1 MKVGLDTSV
10 VLRLLVGQPA
20 DQAQRA
26 VAFLDELSRRG
37 DQPAV
42 ADLVVAEVYLA
53 LQHHY
58 GVSKRDALEGLGQLF
73 ATGEIE
79 STGHAAEVLKTVNLA
94 SAKPGFID
102 RLIHKDYIEGGGSMA
117 TFEKEGARLKSVR
130 VL

>member
-10 VLRLLVGQPA
+10 VLCLLVGQPV

-37 DQPAV
+37 DQPVV
-42 ADLVVAEVYLA
+42 ADLVVAEVYFA

-58 GVSKRDALEGLGQLF
+58 GVAKRDALEGLGHLF
-73 ATGEIE
+73 ASREIE
-79 STGHAAEVLKTVNLA
+79 STGYAAEVLKTDGLA
-94 SAKPGFID
+94 SARPGFID
-102 RLIHKDYIEGGGSMA
+102 RLIHQAYVEKGGSMA
-117 TFEKEGARLKSVR
+117 TFEKEAARLKSVR